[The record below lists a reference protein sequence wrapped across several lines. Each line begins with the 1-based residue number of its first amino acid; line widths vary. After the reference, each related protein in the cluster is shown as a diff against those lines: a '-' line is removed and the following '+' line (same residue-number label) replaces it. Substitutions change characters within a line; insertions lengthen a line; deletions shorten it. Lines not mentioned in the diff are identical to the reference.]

1 MKKVIIGLVLIF
13 GLFFVNGA
21 NAQSVSGSIGTVKRG
36 VANKGTVTLSIPGG
50 LHTNSNRPG
59 SSYAIPTTVSV
70 TSANAKVG
78 GVSYPR
84 GKNKSFSF
92 SQESLNIYEGT
103 VKFAFNITVPA
114 NFKGNS
120 VKVRA
125 VVRFQA
131 CTDDVCYP
139 PKSKEV
145 ILTAAVK

>member
-1 MKKVIIGLVLIF
+1 MKKIFISLVLVF
-13 GLFFVNGA
+13 GLFFAIEA
-21 NAQSVSGSIGTVKRG
+21 NAQSVSGSIGTIKRG
-36 VANKGTVTLSIPGG
+36 VANSGVVTLIIPGG

-70 TSANAKVG
+70 TSTNAKVG

-84 GKNKSFSF
+84 GKNKKFSF
-92 SQESLNIYEGT
+92 SEDSLNIYEGT
-103 VKFAFNITVPA
+103 VRFSFNVTVPA

-120 VKVRA
+120 IKVRA

-131 CTDDVCYP
+131 CTDEVCYP